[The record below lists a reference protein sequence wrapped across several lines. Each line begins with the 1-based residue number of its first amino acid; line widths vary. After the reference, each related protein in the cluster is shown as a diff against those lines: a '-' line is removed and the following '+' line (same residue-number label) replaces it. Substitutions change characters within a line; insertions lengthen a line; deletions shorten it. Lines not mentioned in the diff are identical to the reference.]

1 MFLDPLINP
10 RPDDAALEPVGLLQP
25 DDRHISEALLELMH
39 LVNYLLALLEQ
50 KQVALIAV
58 RVHQVDHL
66 IVDEQERAQVPPL
79 HLVDVAQLLVRR
91 LVRLVRVFH
100 VADRLV
106 VERELR
112 LDDLTLEVKREKNVD
127 LVGEGMAIVYF
138 YVTVDVEKGGAVQNV
153 GLKLE

>member
-1 MFLDPLINP
+1 
-10 RPDDAALEPVGLLQP
+10 
-25 DDRHISEALLELMH
+25 MH

-91 LVRLVRVFH
+91 LVRLVGVFH

-112 LDDLTLEVKREKNVD
+112 LYDLTLEVEREKNVD

-138 YVTVDVEKGGAVQNV
+138 YVTVDVEKGGTVQNV

>member
-1 MFLDPLINP
+1 LINP
-10 RPDDAALEPVGLLQP
+10 RPDHTALEPVRLLQP
-25 DDRHISEALLELMH
+25 DYRHISEALLELMH

-79 HLVDVAQLLVRR
+79 HLVDVAQLLVRS
-91 LVRLVRVFH
+91 LVRLVGVFH

-106 VERELR
+106 VE
-112 LDDLTLEVKREKNVD
+112 
-127 LVGEGMAIVYF
+127 
-138 YVTVDVEKGGAVQNV
+138 
-153 GLKLE
+153 